1 MNWRKF
7 VVQEQESYPPEIR
20 KGEIGLEILMAVD
33 RLALGYLE
41 TKDYQN
47 ARDAYQKILVLC
59 QQLTDIEERQRQL
72 WLATTYHQL
81 GAVAQELREYG
92 EARQNYQQALAIKIE
107 FGDRSSQ
114 AGTYHQL
121 GSVAQHLREYGE
133 ARQNYQ
139 QALAIK
145 IEFGDRYAQAGTYG
159 QLGAVALELREYEES
174 KLNYKQAIAIFEEFN
189 DRYSQAIS
197 YLQLGRVAEELR
209 EYEEAKNNLLQ
220 ALNIWHE
227 FKDEYSIKTF
237 SIPSLSRLYQATQ
250 DDNLLQEISQISG
263 ITIEEVRQKLEST

>member
-1 MNWRKF
+1 M
-7 VVQEQESYPPEIR
+7 
-20 KGEIGLEILMAVD
+20 
-33 RLALGYLE
+33 
-41 TKDYQN
+41 
-47 ARDAYQKILVLC
+47 
-59 QQLTDIEERQRQL
+59 
-72 WLATTYHQL
+72 
-81 GAVAQELREYG
+81 
-92 EARQNYQQALAIKIE
+92 
-107 FGDRSSQ
+107 
-114 AGTYHQL
+114 
-121 GSVAQHLREYGE
+121 
-133 ARQNYQ
+133 
-139 QALAIK
+139 
-145 IEFGDRYAQAGTYG
+145 
-159 QLGAVALELREYEES
+159 REYEES